1 MLVTGILLAPVVMA
15 TPAVNDLSD
24 LRTIINAA
32 ANTIGDLN
40 NPNRGWGLFGSS
52 GQMGTADLINNI
64 TSTILQSKFQID
76 TNKTAWLNPT
86 NITNTTDLSLNA
98 TAPLTPTLPISASLV
113 LPSTLP
119 TSTASLENIT
129 TDLSTPYIDY
139 VSSIPNLSTSLTSLG
154 RAWHREMNS
163 PVNEAIGV
171 LQESI
176 NTLQT
181 TMLQNEL
188 ISSSSVLRTIRAS
201 SSLESAQQAWSRFLN
216 LPGSV
221 DGSSNTDT
229 DTPASSR
236 KRSIHRL
243 EPADGR
249 HYTHKELWGRKVQS
263 KDGESSQDDAIVEW
277 GQQAEELHRVGQPF
291 KA

>member
-1 MLVTGILLAPVVMA
+1 
-15 TPAVNDLSD
+15 
-24 LRTIINAA
+24 
-32 ANTIGDLN
+32 
-40 NPNRGWGLFGSS
+40 
-52 GQMGTADLINNI
+52 
-64 TSTILQSKFQID
+64 
-76 TNKTAWLNPT
+76 
-86 NITNTTDLSLNA
+86 
-98 TAPLTPTLPISASLV
+98 
-113 LPSTLP
+113 
-119 TSTASLENIT
+119 
-129 TDLSTPYIDY
+129 
-139 VSSIPNLSTSLTSLG
+139 
-154 RAWHREMNS
+154 MNS
-163 PVNEAIGV
+163 PVNEAIEV

-243 EPADGR
+243 APADGK

-263 KDGESSQDDAIVEW
+263 KDGESSQDDAMVEW